1 MAKLNVTVSIQDEHL
16 SQFPEVVDGM
26 KKNGFEVDQEL
37 KSLGVVT
44 GKIDSEKVHALK
56 GLKAV
61 GNVEE
66 SRSFQIAPPE
76 SEIQ

>member
-1 MAKLNVTVSIQDEHL
+1 MAKLNVTESIQDEHL
-16 SQFPEVVDGM
+16 SKFPEVVDGM

-44 GKIDSEKVHALK
+44 GKIDSEKVHALR
-56 GLKAV
+56 GLKGV
-61 GNVEE
+61 GKVEE
-66 SRSFQIAPPE
+66 SRSYQIAPPE

>member
-1 MAKLNVTVSIQDEHL
+1 MAKLNVTVSVRDDHL
-16 SQFPEVVDGM
+16 SRFPEVVDGM
-26 KKNGFEVDQEL
+26 KKNGFEVDEEL

-44 GKIDSEKVHALK
+44 GKIDSEKVHALR
-56 GLKAV
+56 GLKGV